1 MNIKTLL
8 IRSLSGL
15 VYVSLIVSAI
25 IIGGAY
31 FMVVFGLLV
40 GLTLFEFHRLTGK
53 QGSVDALQILSAI
66 FGVILFV
73 VASRISMFSPFFLL
87 VFLLGFVVC
96 CIVELFRN
104 TPARTDNIAYFL
116 LGQVYITMPICLM
129 YEILSYNYIVLL
141 ALFVIIWASDTF
153 AYLAGSLFGK
163 HKLSPSISP
172 NKSWE
177 GVVGGLIGALL
188 TALVFYLTVSD
199 PTACEISVSFI
210 RWLIFAVVIV
220 VFGTLGD
227 LLESLLKR
235 TVGVKDSGH
244 IMPGHGGLLDRLD
257 SVIFAVIPAAVY
269 IFIMSIIC

>member
-25 IIGGAY
+25 LIGGIY
-31 FMVVFGLLV
+31 FMVIFGLLV

-104 TPARTDNIAYFL
+104 TPARIDNIAYFL

-177 GVVGGLIGALL
+177 GVAGGYG
-188 TALVFYLTVSD
+188 Y
-199 PTACEISVSFI
+199 
-210 RWLIFAVVIV
+210 
-220 VFGTLGD
+220 
-227 LLESLLKR
+227 K
-235 TVGVKDSGH
+235 K
-244 IMPGHGGLLDRLD
+244 
-257 SVIFAVIPAAVY
+257 
-269 IFIMSIIC
+269 

>member
-129 YEILSYNYIVLL
+129 YEILSYNHIILL

>member
-25 IIGGAY
+25 IIGGTY

-87 VFLLGFVVC
+87 GFLFGFV
-96 CIVELFRN
+96 VELFRN
-104 TPARTDNIAYFL
+104 TPARIDNIAYFL

-129 YEILSYNYIVLL
+129 YKIVSYNYILLL

-177 GVVGGLIGALL
+177 GVVCGLIGALL
-188 TALVFYLTVSD
+188 TALVFYLTVSE

-269 IFIMSIIC
+269 IFIMSIIY

>member
-25 IIGGAY
+25 LIGGIY
-31 FMVVFGLLV
+31 FMVIFGLLV

-96 CIVELFRN
+96 CIVELFRH
-104 TPARTDNIAYFL
+104 TPARIDHIAYFL

-129 YEILSYNYIVLL
+129 YKILSYNHILLL

-188 TALVFYLTVSD
+188 TAMVFYLIVSA
-199 PTACEISVSFI
+199 PTTCKLSASLIH
-210 RWLIFAVVIV
+210 WLIFALIIV

-269 IFIMSIIC
+269 IFIISIIY

>member
-25 IIGGAY
+25 LIGGIY
-31 FMVVFGLLV
+31 FMVIFGLLV

-53 QGSVDALQILSAI
+53 QDSVDALQILSAI

-96 CIVELFRN
+96 CIVEFFRR
-104 TPARTDNIAYFL
+104 TPARIDNIAYFL
-116 LGQVYITMPICLM
+116 LGQVYIAMPICLM
-129 YEILSYNYIVLL
+129 YEILSYNHIILL

-188 TALVFYLTVSD
+188 TALVFYLTVLE
-199 PTACEISVSFI
+199 PMACEITVSPI

>member
-25 IIGGAY
+25 LIGGIY
-31 FMVVFGLLV
+31 FMVIFGLLV
-40 GLTLFEFHRLTGK
+40 GFTLFEFHRLTGK

-66 FGVILFV
+66 FGIILFV

-96 CIVELFRN
+96 CIVELFRH
-104 TPARTDNIAYFL
+104 TPARIDNIAYFL
-116 LGQVYITMPICLM
+116 LGQVYIAMPICLM
-129 YEILSYNYIVLL
+129 YKILSYNHILLL

-188 TALVFYLTVSD
+188 TALVFYLIVSA
-199 PTACEISVSFI
+199 PTTCKLSASLIH
-210 RWLIFAVVIV
+210 WLIFALIIV

-235 TVGVKDSGH
+235 TAGVKDSGH

-257 SVIFAVIPAAVY
+257 SVIFAVIPAAIY
-269 IFIMSIIC
+269 IFIISIIC